1 MKKTEALLR
10 EARGALERRAVS
22 LSSPAPSFSVLA
34 RRRKLMKL
42 KAQYADVSRR
52 FKMLQDTAV
61 ESIADAKV
69 GLEKSWAAFC
79 VELGCDS

>member
-1 MKKTEALLR
+1 MKKTESLLR
-10 EARGALERRAVS
+10 EGGRALERRAVS
-22 LSSPAPSFSVLA
+22 LSAPAPSFSALA

-52 FKMLQDTAV
+52 FEMLQGTAV

-69 GLEKSWAAFC
+69 GLEKAWAAFC
-79 VELGCDS
+79 TELGWQS